1 MNKGKKNLDQV
12 INIKLKQYNE
22 KKKTFKLNNI
32 TLKKLKIIVNG

>member
-22 KKKTFKLNNI
+22 KKKLLNSTI
-32 TLKKLKIIVNG
+32 LL